1 MRRPCRK
8 RCGAR
13 RHDVLT
19 GVSRVS
25 SSTVRPVVVQHLNL
39 FSKRMEGAPSQSFAT
54 IQTVHTCHT
63 CSNPWLRRSSVG
75 LGARRPPCARSMASG
90 GAARGQRESSSSPL
104 LHHAGSAGVCTS
116 WMSSNPHILHSP
128 KRACIDVYAPSFS
141 GLDSQ
146 PRPTLASSGRRGGER
161 RRTER
166 ASRVPP

>member
-1 MRRPCRK
+1 MSETVRR
-8 RCGAR
+8 GATTFSLVF
-13 RHDVLT
+13 H
-19 GVSRVS
+19 VSRRS

-63 CSNPWLRRSSVG
+63 CSNPWLRRSSSG
-75 LGARRPPCARSMASG
+75 RGTPCARSMASG

>member
-8 RCGAR
+8 RCGA
-13 RHDVLT
+13 
-19 GVSRVS
+19 
-25 SSTVRPVVVQHLNL
+25 
-39 FSKRMEGAPSQSFAT
+39 AP
-54 IQTVHTCHT
+54 
-63 CSNPWLRRSSVG
+63 RRSHWCFTCLVVDRAARGGAAFEFVFKKNGGGSESIFCDDSNGAYMPHMFESVATS
-75 LGARRPPCARSMASG
+75 LVVRSGHAVRSVYAASG